1 MAHLMLIRAI
11 QQQRYQS
18 PGQEIGPNIDTQR
31 VTHTN
36 IHAQI
41 IKVEKYKIEYS
52 KDIDRYLLLWPTLD
66 VLKFE
71 FPFT

>member
-1 MAHLMLIRAI
+1 MAHLLLSQAI
-11 QQQRYQS
+11 QQQRSQS
-18 PGQEIGPNIDTQR
+18 PGQEIGPNTQR

-52 KDIDRYLLLWPTLD
+52 KDI
-66 VLKFE
+66 
-71 FPFT
+71 